1 MIYDDV
7 GCISKLPAGYY
18 KKMEARGIKC
28 TAFNPFR
35 PIMSIIM
42 NNRDHRKILVV
53 DGKTAFTGGIN
64 IADEYINVTTR
75 FGYWKDTGVRIE
87 GKAVWNFY
95 GDVFADVELCKSF
108 YGELSGI

>member
-1 MIYDDV
+1 
-7 GCISKLPAGYY
+7 
-18 KKMEARGIKC
+18 
-28 TAFNPFR
+28 
-35 PIMSIIM
+35 M

-87 GKAVWNFY
+87 GKAV
-95 GDVFADVELCKSF
+95 
-108 YGELSGI
+108 